1 MEMFLTNFP
10 LERSPET
17 DHSWENMSP
26 WLLALLAWS
35 ETNKSQ
41 FRLEAKY
48 GHHQSPKP
56 CRYSCSASLEASMS
70 GSEMKAAPDP
80 LPLQGG
86 GKLSAR

>member
-35 ETNKSQ
+35 ETNK
-41 FRLEAKY
+41 
-48 GHHQSPKP
+48 QSV
-56 CRYSCSASLEASMS
+56 AS
-70 GSEMKAAPDP
+70 SEKNETDFTV
-80 LPLQGG
+80 
-86 GKLSAR
+86 